1 MTIDVIVTLVVF
13 GLMVAA
19 DVIYTSIKTLREK
32 KLK

>member
-1 MTIDVIVTLVVF
+1 MTINVIVTLVVF

-19 DVIYTSIKTLREK
+19 DVTYTSIKTLREK